1 MKLFG
6 SQSMVAPIKRV
17 LMRRP
22 GASLL
27 QANAQMWHYGSAFHA
42 EKAVRQYDAFSQL
55 VASSGAEIVW
65 FDDQDDGLCDAM
77 FTQDASLVTDHGA
90 VLLNMGKPLRQPEPE
105 LHGQVYEKA
114 GVPILGRLTGN
125 GRIEGGDFIW
135 LDEKTIVVGCGFR
148 SNREGI
154 DQLNSLLNPFDI
166 KVIGFDL
173 PVWQGAEACLHLMSM
188 ISPLDEKLALIYSPL
203 MPTAFYQLLQEEG
216 FTLLDAPAEEFL
228 ASGGLNLNVLPIT
241 PRECIMVDGFPL
253 TKRMMEEAGCKVSV
267 FEGDALCI
275 ACEGGP
281 TCLTNPILRAY

>member
-1 MKLFG
+1 MKRFG
-6 SQSMVAPIKRV
+6 SQSMVLPIKRV

-22 GASLL
+22 GQSLL
-27 QANAQMWHYGSAFHA
+27 AANANEWHYGSLFNA
-42 EKAVRQYDAFSQL
+42 EKAISQYGAFADLISH
-55 VASSGAEIVW
+55 SGAEITW
-65 FDDQDDGLCDAM
+65 IEDNNDGLCDAM

-90 VLLNMGKPLRQPEPE
+90 VLLNMGKKLRIPEPE
-105 LHGQVYEKA
+105 LHGKTYEA
-114 GVPILGRLTGN
+114 LDIPILGALTGN
-125 GRIEGGDFIW
+125 AKIEGGDFIW

-188 ISPLDEKLALIYSPL
+188 ISPLDDKIALIYSPL
-203 MPTAFYQLLQEEG
+203 MPTAFYNLLLEKG
-216 FTLLDAPAEEFL
+216 FTLLDCPSEEYL
-228 ASGGLNLNVLPIT
+228 SSGGLNLNVLPVK
-241 PRECIMVDGFPL
+241 PKECIMIDGFPL
-253 TKRMMEEAGCKVSV
+253 TKKLMEEAGCKVHV

-281 TCLTNPILRAY
+281 TCLTNPILRG